1 MESFQG
7 VAVETLSLFG
17 SSYPPPSPHDSYTS
31 LITWP
36 PAPFLFS
43 DWLLPSITLLWWF
56 SLSPSSHKRVSTGRL
71 RLQRNMEPKS

>member
-7 VAVETLSLFG
+7 VAVETLSFFM
-17 SSYPPPSPHDSYTS
+17 SSSPPPRDSYTS

-36 PAPFLFS
+36 PAPFLFL

-56 SLSPSSHKRVSTGRL
+56 SLSPSSHKRVSTGGL
-71 RLQRNMEPKS
+71 RLHRSMESKS